1 MTREEYLSTLNNM
14 QLKLGTDPSSIIMD
28 DIGVLIT
35 DNDNMNTTIEGLEA
49 QLADERKRNEQLIA
63 SNSNL
68 LRQITVPA
76 IDKASLLSRP
86 NNEDKPPH
94 IYSLNDVFDKNGNFK
109 EKVEIEERK

>member
-28 DIGVLIT
+28 DIGLLIT
-35 DNDNMNTTIEGLEA
+35 DNDNMNGTIEGLKA
-49 QLADERKRNEQLIA
+49 QLEEERRRNEQLIA

-76 IDKASLLSRP
+76 IDKGSLLSSP
-86 NNEDKPPH
+86 NHEDKPQH
-94 IYSLNDVFDKNGNFK
+94 TYSLNDVFDKNGNFK